1 MVNLHRLKASRLPNI
16 FSKQTKF
23 VAVSHPQS
31 THLSSL
37 PSASLVSPITTS
49 KHTFA
54 TMSWMDS
61 WSRPSKHQS
70 VPAPFYLLP
79 GGDTTPYRHS
89 CGRVINSRRKAQ
101 PSAKDGRDNKTPA
114 KYCSASCRGR
124 KPGKVDREIEHVFL
138 QFLRGEEK
146 PPSLDEGCRRAQKS
160 KKGSVG
166 KRAKGEQRL
175 LISCDEVERFVFG
188 PIDSGDG
195 TAGSGSEDNHEGK
208 GKGEGEGE
216 GERRKCEAV
225 MNGKAVEPSFAKG
238 SWIIRWR
245 E

>member
-1 MVNLHRLKASRLPNI
+1 MISYPTPVLCTPPEHTSHWASQPRHYRWITPPKVPMVNLHRLKASRLPNI
-16 FSKQTKF
+16 FSKQTKS

-37 PSASLVSPITTS
+37 PSASLVSTITTP

-79 GGDTTPYRHS
+79 GRDTTPYRHS

-114 KYCSASCRGR
+114 KYCSESCRGR
-124 KPGKVDREIEHVFL
+124 KPGKVDREIEHVFYSSCEV
-138 QFLRGEEK
+138 RSPRHSTRAAGEHR
-146 PPSLDEGCRRAQKS
+146 SRRKDPLES
-160 KKGSVG
+160 
-166 KRAKGEQRL
+166 EQRA
-175 LISCDEVERFVFG
+175 SRGC
-188 PIDSGDG
+188 
-195 TAGSGSEDNHEGK
+195 
-208 GKGEGEGE
+208 
-216 GERRKCEAV
+216 
-225 MNGKAVEPSFAKG
+225 
-238 SWIIRWR
+238 
-245 E
+245 